1 MVNFLLPLKQSS
13 LHQFFPLLAIYQE
26 NIKKTAY
33 MGCLFCVKVFYAAF
47 SSGFLTLQFISLS
60 TFHLEVRRILVVE
73 KIEFNL

>member
-1 MVNFLLPLKQSS
+1 M
-13 LHQFFPLLAIYQE
+13 AIYQE

-47 SSGFLTLQFISLS
+47 SSGFLTMQFISLS